1 MFHLAD
7 ACCIFGMTMLGAT
20 HVILPAFDAKTAL
33 QLIEEEAVT
42 ATLAVPTMIEMLVDE
57 SERSGRPIA
66 QIRNITYGASPI
78 SEASLLRALAALP
91 NARFAPAYGQTECSP
106 VVTILEHRSEE
117 PTSEL
122 QSLMRISY
130 AVF

>member
-1 MFHLAD
+1 MIRRPPRSTRTHTPFPYTTL
-7 ACCIFGMTMLGAT
+7 FRSTMLGAT

-78 SEASLLRALAALP
+78 SEAPLLRALAALP
-91 NARFAPAYGQTECSP
+91 NARFEIGRAPGRERGGQ
-106 VVTILEHRSEE
+106 
-117 PTSEL
+117 
-122 QSLMRISY
+122 
-130 AVF
+130 

>member
-57 SERSGRPIA
+57 SERSGRPTA
-66 QIRNITYGASPI
+66 PIRNIKYGASPI
-78 SEASLLRALAALP
+78 RDRKSVAEGKSMDGRVDIGG
-91 NARFAPAYGQTECSP
+91 R
-106 VVTILEHRSEE
+106 
-117 PTSEL
+117 
-122 QSLMRISY
+122 RIHT
-130 AVF
+130 